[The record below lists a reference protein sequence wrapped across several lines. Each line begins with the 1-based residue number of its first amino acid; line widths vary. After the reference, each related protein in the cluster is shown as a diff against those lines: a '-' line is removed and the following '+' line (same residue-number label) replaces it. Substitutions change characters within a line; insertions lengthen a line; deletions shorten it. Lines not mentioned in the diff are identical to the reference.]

1 MSSNL
6 PINDSQEN
14 VENQNQESDL
24 NSRIN
29 WYSPVLDPSFEQ
41 NTTTPS
47 NNSNES
53 SASIADLVLN
63 EYGLNPNA
71 QEFVPPNRFRSNH
84 FYMINGY
91 PSVIPPRITPID
103 EPEEE
108 VNNESMSGYR
118 IVIPNN
124 IPPILEYPD
133 SIPDLEDNANPEA
146 ESEDTNEVDDLSMIP
161 PQIRDLIRL
170 HGQQNFIIGNQDLE
184 LENLIYNIINPQ
196 CPSVEP
202 NYLIEKFNQHELGI
216 CEIDYPF
223 EGTTV
228 KVFVPT
234 IVALDNPFFN
244 RLINS
249 QIINFKDILKEKE
262 AAIHIAYFI
271 KTGEVTPE
279 VQPHHDELSGYSKK
293 PLSEECI
300 GNLKFKD
307 IKETELLDSL
317 EDSSNCSI
325 CQAQIKDLIE
335 DDTEVVVLECGD
347 YFCKDCIFKWLE
359 NYQNKCPNC
368 NKVLASK
375 EEEEKPR
382 MTSRFF
388 INNNFYKAAFFIIR
402 YCSYYL
408 QKSEINVQRLNQLN
422 ELYIQQAGLVSMNDC
437 KSLLDF

>member
-6 PINDSQEN
+6 PNSEEHNQEN
-14 VENQNQESDL
+14 VL

-29 WYSPVLDPSFEQ
+29 WYSPILDPSFEQ
-41 NTTTPS
+41 TNNTPS
-47 NNSNES
+47 NNSSESPESVADLVSNES
-53 SASIADLVLN
+53 S
-63 EYGLNPNA
+63 LNPNA
-71 QEFVPPNRFRSNH
+71 QEFVPNWRPHYNMIQTINLLPPINTL
-84 FYMINGY
+84 INGY
-91 PSVIPPRITPID
+91 PNVIPPINTPIND
-103 EPEEE
+103 SENGVVNENMEVDNETNPLHEE
-108 VNNESMSGYR
+108 
-118 IVIPNN
+118 IIPNN
-124 IPPILEYPD
+124 IAPINESPE
-133 SIPDLEDNANPEA
+133 SMPDLED
-146 ESEDTNEVDDLSMIP
+146 EDENEDDLSNIP
-161 PQIRDLIRL
+161 VQIRDLIRL
-170 HGQQNFIIGNQDLE
+170 YEPQNVQIL
-184 LENLIYNIINPQ
+184 NLIYNIINPY
-196 CPSVEP
+196 PSVEP
-202 NYLIEKFNQHELGI
+202 NYLIEKFNEHQLGI

-244 RLINS
+244 SLINS

-293 PLSEECI
+293 PLSKKCM
-300 GNLKFKD
+300 GNLKYKN
-307 IKETELLDSL
+307 IKTTPFLDSL

-325 CQAQIKDLIE
+325 CQAPIKDLLE

-382 MTSRFF
+382 MTSEE
-388 INNNFYKAAFFIIR
+388 ILNNNFYKAAFFIIR
-402 YCSYYL
+402 YCSYYI
-408 QKSEINVQRLNQLN
+408 QRSEINVQRLNNLN
-422 ELYIQQAGLVSMNDC
+422 ELYIQQGGLVSMNDC
-437 KSLLDF
+437 KSSLDF